1 MTHTKVIHHP
11 CPSPQEILLAAH
23 VDRIIWSSPPTGALS
38 LSPIAPP
45 AARHE
50 LRPHALQELRRSLLL
65 ELPQVKLDMR
75 VISHRQHELPRRL
88 TPHPW
93 QIEVRLI
100 RGARKEAQ
108 VDERG

>member
-1 MTHTKVIHHP
+1 MTHTKVIHQP

-23 VDRIIWSSPPTGALS
+23 VDRIIWSSPPTGPLPES
-38 LSPIAPP
+38 HCPSRP
-45 AARHE
+45 ATKYNHITE
-50 LRPHALQELRRSLLL
+50 ELRRSLLL

-75 VISHRQHELPRRL
+75 VIGHGQHELPRRL

-100 RGARKEAQ
+100 RRARKEAQ